1 MLGENF
7 KAILES
13 VRTFQGTSTKILYTQ
28 YKRKCWIKYSFNFP
42 FLGLIIDKTY
52 CLTMYYH
59 MYGDTTNTL
68 TVRTQK
74 GNNAAIDRWQRAG
87 DHGNA
92 WHRLSG
98 LSLPLDPDTKV
109 TFGYQNIQI
118 WRCCQ
123 KLVCL
128 NINRFSFFFQIFI
141 EATKGSSYTGDIA
154 IDYIE
159 LWPFAC
165 P

>member
-1 MLGENF
+1 MSERF
-7 KAILES
+7 KVLLLKHCIHIARGNVE
-13 VRTFQGTSTKILYTQ
+13 K
-28 YKRKCWIKYSFNFP
+28 KYSVNFP
-42 FLGLIIDKTY
+42 FLDIFVDKTY

-92 WHRLSG
+92 WYRLSG

-109 TFGYQNIQI
+109 IKTYRYDAAVRN
-118 WRCCQ
+118 WS
-123 KLVCL
+123 V
-128 NINRFSFFFQIFI
+128 
-141 EATKGSSYTGDIA
+141 
-154 IDYIE
+154 
-159 LWPFAC
+159 
-165 P
+165 

>member
-1 MLGENF
+1 MLGE

-13 VRTFQGTSTKILYTQ
+13 VRTFQGTSTKICIHNT
-28 YKRKCWIKYSFNFP
+28 KGNVEKKYSFNFP
-42 FLGLIIDKTY
+42 FHGLIIDKTY

-74 GNNAAIDRWQRAG
+74 GNNAATDRWQRAG
-87 DHGNA
+87 DQGNA
-92 WHRLSG
+92 WYLLSG

-118 WRCCQ
+118 
-123 KLVCL
+123 
-128 NINRFSFFFQIFI
+128 
-141 EATKGSSYTGDIA
+141 
-154 IDYIE
+154 
-159 LWPFAC
+159 
-165 P
+165 